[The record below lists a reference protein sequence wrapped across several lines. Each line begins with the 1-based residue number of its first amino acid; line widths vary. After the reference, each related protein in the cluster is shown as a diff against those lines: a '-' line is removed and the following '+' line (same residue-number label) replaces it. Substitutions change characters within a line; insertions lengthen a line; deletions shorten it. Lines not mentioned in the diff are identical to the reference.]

1 LLDDGRIQ
9 IREAQKLREPTDP
22 DLEHCSS
29 QRDYQKSNLTF
40 MLGYLNGEGEEEEK
54 RVEGLVGGQA
64 EQEHKNVA

>member
-1 LLDDGRIQ
+1 
-9 IREAQKLREPTDP
+9 
-22 DLEHCSS
+22 
-29 QRDYQKSNLTF
+29 